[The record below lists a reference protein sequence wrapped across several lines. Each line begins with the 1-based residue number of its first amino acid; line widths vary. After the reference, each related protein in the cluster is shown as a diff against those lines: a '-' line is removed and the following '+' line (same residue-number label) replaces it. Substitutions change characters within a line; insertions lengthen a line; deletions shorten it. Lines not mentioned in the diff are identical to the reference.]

1 MIEEGVTRKH
11 PIGGAMD
18 IATYVSRSRNVGL
31 VTTAFSVQNAEVGHM
46 RECFTT
52 DAARRFSITFLALKT
67 FQTFRTV
74 TVIIAIP

>member
-1 MIEEGVTRKH
+1 MAEECIRGKH
-11 PIGGAMD
+11 PIGGAID
-18 IATYVSRSRNVGL
+18 IATYVSGSRNVGL

-52 DAARRFSITFLALKT
+52 DAARRFSITCLALKT

-74 TVIIAIP
+74 TIIIAIP